1 MAEWIDAATASERL
15 GIKPATLYAY
25 VSRGVLQRRHGED
38 GRRSLFSAEEIECLA
53 RRGRPRNQRPEL
65 VIESAITA
73 LGVDRPYYR
82 GLDVLSLAGPAR
94 FETVAEW
101 LWTGN
106 PTVWP
111 PTRPTSLNA
120 PNASTTAPNASN
132 AAPSTSTI
140 DPGLPGDSGASSG
153 DLGTPVVSTSDAG
166 ISRETASFTSS
177 VDVPD
182 GVSAP
187 RAHVPPR
194 ERLAADASAPH
205 EPSLART
212 NDPQGRPAVSG
223 DDADVE
229 GGASVAGASTPHEH
243 SAPGAC
249 VTQGRSAV
257 CEGGVGVEGEAPVVG
272 TSVPQ
277 GRPAAG
283 ARVPQGRAVVI
294 EGGAGVAGEVSVAG
308 ARGARG
314 RGPEVGGR
322 RRMAARAVWRCEPEA
337 LEAAVAAQRG
347 LPADLLPLDRL
358 QVITTVLG
366 ASDSLRHQLDPASVT
381 ETGRR
386 MIAGLVD
393 ALPQLS
399 EPSGDS
405 IAARLWSRL
414 CPSPATP
421 ALLTALEGALVLLAD
436 HELAAST
443 LAARVAASAKADP
456 YAVVLTGLGVLGG
469 PLHGGASYG
478 AERLLAEIAAPHQ
491 AARVVTE
498 RVRRGE
504 RIPGF
509 GHSVYKNGDARGAL
523 LLDLVRTAAP
533 GHERIAAGDAL
544 LAEMRRRR
552 LPDRNVDFALAV
564 LTAVT
569 GMVSGAGE
577 AIFAVARAAGWLAH
591 AMEEYHRGSL
601 LRLRAS
607 YTGPPTK

>member
-38 GRRSLFSAEEIECLA
+38 GRRSLFSAEEIERLA

-82 GLDVLSLAGPAR
+82 GLDILSLAGLAR

-101 LWTGN
+101 LWTGD

-111 PTRPTSLNA
+111 PTRPTTLNA
-120 PNASTTAPNASN
+120 PTASTTAP
-132 AAPSTSTI
+132 STSTADPGIPAGSAEDPVASAGGPGSLRTSSGGPADEVVPTHYPNIARNPGASTGDHGPTI

-166 ISRETASFTSS
+166 KSRGTASFTDS

-182 GVSAP
+182 GAP
-187 RAHVPPR
+187 
-194 ERLAADASAPH
+194 
-205 EPSLART
+205 
-212 NDPQGRPAVSG
+212 
-223 DDADVE
+223 
-229 GGASVAGASTPHEH
+229 
-243 SAPGAC
+243 
-249 VTQGRSAV
+249 
-257 CEGGVGVEGEAPVVG
+257 
-272 TSVPQ
+272 
-277 GRPAAG
+277 
-283 ARVPQGRAVVI
+283 
-294 EGGAGVAGEVSVAG
+294 VAGEHG
-308 ARGARG
+308 ARRG

-322 RRMAARAVWRCEPEA
+322 RRMAAPAAWRCEPEA

>member
-15 GIKPATLYAY
+15 GVKTATLYAY

-38 GRRSLFSAEEIECLA
+38 GRRSLFSAEEVERLA
-53 RRGRPRNQRPEL
+53 RRGRPRNQQPEL

-82 GLDVLSLAGPAR
+82 GLDVLGLAGTAP

-101 LWTGN
+101 LWTGDR
-106 PTVWP
+106 TVWP
-111 PTRPTSLNA
+111 TTRATPVDDLH
-120 PNASTTAPNASN
+120 ASTAVPDISATAKAP
-132 AAPSTSTI
+132 AAPAVATGGSGTSTD
-140 DPGLPGDSGASSG
+140 DPGI
-153 DLGTPVVSTSDAG
+153 PVVSSG
-166 ISRETASFTSS
+166 GPSS
-177 VDVPD
+177 
-182 GVSAP
+182 
-187 RAHVPPR
+187 
-194 ERLAADASAPH
+194 
-205 EPSLART
+205 
-212 NDPQGRPAVSG
+212 
-223 DDADVE
+223 
-229 GGASVAGASTPHEH
+229 
-243 SAPGAC
+243 
-249 VTQGRSAV
+249 
-257 CEGGVGVEGEAPVVG
+257 EA
-272 TSVPQ
+272 
-277 GRPAAG
+277 
-283 ARVPQGRAVVI
+283 
-294 EGGAGVAGEVSVAG
+294 
-308 ARGARG
+308 
-314 RGPEVGGR
+314 
-322 RRMAARAVWRCEPEA
+322 WRCEPEA
-337 LEAAVAAQRG
+337 LEAAVAAQGG

-366 ASDSLRHQLDPASVT
+366 ASDSLRHQLDPASVAA
-381 ETGRR
+381 TGRR

-405 IAARLWSRL
+405 IAERLWSRL

-478 AERLLAEIAAPHQ
+478 AERLLAEIAEPHL
-491 AARVVTE
+491 AARAVTG

-533 GHERIAAGDAL
+533 DHGRVAAGDAL

-552 LPDRNVDFALAV
+552 LPDRNIDFALAV
-564 LTAVT
+564 LTAVA

-591 AMEEYHRGSL
+591 AMEEYTRGSL

>member
-25 VSRGVLQRRHGED
+25 VSRGVLRRRHGED
-38 GRRSLFSAEEIECLA
+38 GRRSLFSAEEIERLA

-82 GLDVLSLAGPAR
+82 GLDVLSLAGMAP

-111 PTRPTSLNA
+111 PTRPTPLNA
-120 PNASTTAPNASN
+120 PNASTTDPNASN
-132 AAPSTSTI
+132 AAPSTSNA

-166 ISRETASFTSS
+166 IARETASFTSS

-182 GVSAP
+182 GVSAA

-223 DDADVE
+223 DDAEVE
-229 GGASVAGASTPHEH
+229 GGASVAGAS
-243 SAPGAC
+243 
-249 VTQGRSAV
+249 VLQGRSAV
-257 CEGGVGVEGEAPVVG
+257 SGGGVGVEGE
-272 TSVPQ
+272 
-277 GRPAAG
+277 
-283 ARVPQGRAVVI
+283 
-294 EGGAGVAGEVSVAG
+294 VSVAG
-308 ARGARG
+308 ERGARG

-322 RRMAARAVWRCEPEA
+322 RRMAAPAAWRCEPEA

-366 ASDSLRHQLDPASVT
+366 ASDSLRHQLDPASVA

-393 ALPQLS
+393 ALPLLS

-414 CPSPATP
+414 CPAPATP

>member
-38 GRRSLFSAEEIECLA
+38 GRRSLFSAEEVERLA

-82 GLDVLSLAGPAR
+82 GLDVLGLAGTAP

-101 LWTGN
+101 LWTGDH
-106 PTVWP
+106 TVWP
-111 PTRPTSLNA
+111 TTRASSTDA
-120 PNASTTAPNASN
+120 PDASTTAP
-132 AAPSTSTI
+132 
-140 DPGLPGDSGASSG
+140 
-153 DLGTPVVSTSDAG
+153 DA
-166 ISRETASFTSS
+166 
-177 VDVPD
+177 
-182 GVSAP
+182 
-187 RAHVPPR
+187 
-194 ERLAADASAPH
+194 
-205 EPSLART
+205 
-212 NDPQGRPAVSG
+212 PAVSG
-223 DDADVE
+223 GGTGVE
-229 GGASVAGASTPHEH
+229 GGV
-243 SAPGAC
+243 
-249 VTQGRSAV
+249 
-257 CEGGVGVEGEAPVVG
+257 EGGVPVVG
-272 TSVPQ
+272 AALSR
-277 GRPAAG
+277 GRAAAG
-283 ARVPQGRAVVI
+283 ARVPRGRVAVP
-294 EGGAGVAGEVSVAG
+294 ESDAGVAGEASVAG
-308 ARGARG
+308 VRGSRG
-314 RGPEVGGR
+314 RGPEAGGR
-322 RRMAARAVWRCEPEA
+322 RRMAAPAAWRCAPEA

-393 ALPQLS
+393 APPQLS
-399 EPSGDS
+399 EPGGDS
-405 IAARLWSRL
+405 IAERLWSRL
-414 CPSPATP
+414 CPAPATP

-478 AERLLAEIAAPHQ
+478 AERLLAEIAEPHQ

-509 GHSVYKNGDARGAL
+509 GHSVYKNGDGRGAL

-533 GHERIAAGDAL
+533 GHGRIAAGDAL

-564 LTAVT
+564 LTAVA

-607 YTGPPTK
+607 YTGPPVK